1 MAYTVEDIVKMMEM
15 DDGEGDSSDDLGMD
29 IGSSDED
36 MQDYY
41 RSM

>member
-15 DDGEGDSSDDLGMD
+15 DDGEGDSSDDLSMD
-29 IGSSDED
+29 VGSSDED